1 VESVVKG
8 WQMMAQ
14 AGGSVTDVIILG
26 IFPWCFTPEL
36 YAAAPDHVKGL
47 TEFVRS
53 RPAQPPEA
61 FLRQSDAVLAH
72 DVESQLER
80 ITAPTLITFG
90 QRDQLTS
97 TRFSDRMKNRIR
109 DSEVWIFEEC
119 AHAAMYERVE
129 EFNQRTLAFLRRHA
143 E

>member
-1 VESVVKG
+1 
-8 WQMMAQ
+8 
-14 AGGSVTDVIILG
+14 
-26 IFPWCFTPEL
+26 
-36 YAAAPDHVKGL
+36 VKGL
-47 TEFVRS
+47 AEFVRS

-61 FLRQSDAVLAH
+61 FLRQSSAVLAH

-97 TRFSDRMKNRIR
+97 TRFSDRMKNRIP
-109 DSEVWIFEEC
+109 DSELWVFEEC

-143 E
+143 S